1 MGYGFCDG
9 AVAYSMYVGNL
20 KCFGIQGLRGPGIQG
35 DPLCGSRFAEATPG
49 VGNSQQ
55 STTYHGITLSH
66 ASTAVG
72 LSVELVELL
81 ATLQL
86 TRM

>member
-35 DPLCGSRFAEATPG
+35 DPLCGSRFAEATPARCWKL
-49 VGNSQQ
+49 
-55 STTYHGITLSH
+55 STVNYISWYHLISRLDSRRLI
-66 ASTAVG
+66 S
-72 LSVELVELL
+72 
-81 ATLQL
+81 
-86 TRM
+86 